1 MKGGAIPMALKR
13 ADIAKSIYDQIGLPK
28 KRSAD
33 IFESCMEIIR
43 QSLENGEEVLISGFG
58 KFYIIEKNARRGRNP
73 HTGESIMIASR
84 KIASFKASPGL
95 RDKVNS

>member
-1 MKGGAIPMALKR
+1 MKGEVIPMTLKK
-13 ADIAKSIYDQIGLPK
+13 ADIIESIHEQICFPK
-28 KRSAD
+28 NRSAD
-33 IFESCMEIIR
+33 IFESFLEIIK

-84 KIASFKASPGL
+84 KIASFKASTGL
-95 RDKVNS
+95 RDKVNG